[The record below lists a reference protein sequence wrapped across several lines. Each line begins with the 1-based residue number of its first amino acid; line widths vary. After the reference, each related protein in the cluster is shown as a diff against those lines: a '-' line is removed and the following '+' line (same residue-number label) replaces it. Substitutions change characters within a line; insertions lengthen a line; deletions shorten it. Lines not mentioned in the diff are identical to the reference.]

1 MVNAGVFVPYLR
13 GKAFNFS
20 PWNMMLAVGLSYM
33 TFIILRYI
41 PSVPNMLSFCHE
53 KVLNFVKCFF
63 ASVEMT
69 ILFLSLILLIWCI
82 TFIDLH
88 ILNHFYIPGIN
99 PTCFTSACF
108 GPFLFLVFELLIKSN
123 FSYTPVLI

>member
-33 TFIILRYI
+33 TFIMLRYI

-99 PTCFTSACF
+99 PT
-108 GPFLFLVFELLIKSN
+108 
-123 FSYTPVLI
+123 